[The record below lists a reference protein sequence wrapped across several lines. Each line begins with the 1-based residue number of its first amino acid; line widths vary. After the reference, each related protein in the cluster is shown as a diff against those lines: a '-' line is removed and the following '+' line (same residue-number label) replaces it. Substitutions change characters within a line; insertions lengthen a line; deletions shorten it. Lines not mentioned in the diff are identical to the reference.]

1 MESTMKKPMFALGH
15 VVGTPGAVKL
25 LKQHNVNPADL
36 LARHVTGD
44 WGVLDPEDTAANNA
58 AVVDGSRLLSA
69 YEVGEEKVWIIT
81 EWDRS
86 VTTLLLPS
94 DY

>member
-1 MESTMKKPMFALGH
+1 M
-15 VVGTPGAVKL
+15 
-25 LKQHNVNPADL
+25 
-36 LARHVTGD
+36 RHATGD
-44 WGVLDPEDTAANNA
+44 WGGLDPADKRANDSALAN
-58 AVVDGSRLLSA
+58 GERLLSA
-69 YEVGEEKVWIIT
+69 YPLRDGTKVWIIT